1 VDSEKAT
8 MSRNQKMINRKFQV
22 VIPALLVALLFLSA
36 SVQPQIIF
44 GKVVGVSNGDEA
56 QAAGNRKARNYLQ

>member
-1 VDSEKAT
+1 
-8 MSRNQKMINRKFQV
+8 MINRKFQV